1 MTISADLAGSFGDPY
16 TEYTSL
22 ERRMSSGLSMNLM
35 AARLD
40 WVCVLCPPKRIE
52 MEDSCKWTKTRLLN
66 GFLSLYYQYI
76 LIPIFFLSLRLKLDL
91 RMWNEELTFGMVFY
105 NKSLKKMKVL
115 FKLNYWA
122 ALKSTA
128 GGSEVSF
135 RLFWGYLIPLT

>member
-1 MTISADLAGSFGDPY
+1 
-16 TEYTSL
+16 
-22 ERRMSSGLSMNLM
+22 
-35 AARLD
+35 
-40 WVCVLCPPKRIE
+40 
-52 MEDSCKWTKTRLLN
+52 
-66 GFLSLYYQYI
+66 
-76 LIPIFFLSLRLKLDL
+76 
-91 RMWNEELTFGMVFY
+91 MWNEELTFGMVFY